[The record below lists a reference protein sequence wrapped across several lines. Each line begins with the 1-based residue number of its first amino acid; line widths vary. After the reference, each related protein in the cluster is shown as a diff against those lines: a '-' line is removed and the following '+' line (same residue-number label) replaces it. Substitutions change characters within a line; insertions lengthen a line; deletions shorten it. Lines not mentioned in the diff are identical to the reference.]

1 MDPEMISYFD
11 QRFREISLQGEGL
24 RQEIKDLRG
33 EMNRRFEQVD
43 ARFEQVDAR
52 LVRVEIRL
60 DQIEERLENV
70 DARFVRVEIRL
81 DQIEERLENVEVR
94 LGQVTERIE
103 KVDDRVH
110 QTQIAVESLRGDLR
124 IVAEGVM
131 SNDEKIITLR
141 EEVARKLDEMGITIR
156 QTYQDMGDRVRRVE
170 RFVKREGRDPVEIIR
185 EKFGKQPGNS

>member
-1 MDPEMISYFD
+1 MDQETISYFD
-11 QRFREISLQGEGL
+11 QRFREMSLQNEAQHRET

-52 LVRVEIRL
+52 
-60 DQIEERLENV
+60 
-70 DARFVRVEIRL
+70 FVRVEIRL
-81 DQIEERLENVEVR
+81 DQIEERMENVEAR
-94 LGQVTERIE
+94 LGHVEERIE

-124 IVAEGVM
+124 MVAEGVM
-131 SNDEKIITLR
+131 SNDEKIVTLR

>member
-11 QRFREISLQGEGL
+11 QRFREMSLQSEGL

-33 EMNRRFEQVD
+33 EMNRRFEQID
-43 ARFEQVDAR
+43 ARFEQ
-52 LVRVEIRL
+52 
-60 DQIEERLENV
+60 V

-81 DQIEERLENVEVR
+81 DQIEERIENVEAR
-94 LGQVTERIE
+94 LGHVEERIE

-124 IVAEGVM
+124 MVAEGVM
-131 SNDEKIITLR
+131 SNDEKIVTLR

-170 RFVKREGRDPVEIIR
+170 RFVKREGRDPVELIR
-185 EKFGKQPGNS
+185 EKFGKQPGNT